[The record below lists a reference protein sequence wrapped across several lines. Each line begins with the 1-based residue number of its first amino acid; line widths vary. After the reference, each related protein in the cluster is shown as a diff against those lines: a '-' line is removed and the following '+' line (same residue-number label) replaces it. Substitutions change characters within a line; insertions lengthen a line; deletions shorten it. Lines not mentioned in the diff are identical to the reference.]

1 MQVKISQAVEAIKF
15 YLQANLVPMLVGSPG
30 CGKSEIIHQIA
41 NDFNLQLI
49 DLRLSQCDP
58 CDLAGFPTVEG
69 GKSDYIPMKH
79 FPIEGDPIPEGKA
92 GWLLFLDEATSAS
105 PAIQAAA
112 YKLILDRMVGS
123 HHLHKNV
130 AIVAAGN
137 LETDNAIVQP
147 MSTALQSRLVHLEL
161 NIDPQEWINWAT
173 SQQVDYRITAFI
185 NFKPGM
191 LYTFKPDHTDKTYA
205 CPRTWIFAN
214 RVMSKVDQENPIL
227 LPMLAGTLSEGVAR
241 EFLTF
246 CKIFNKLPT
255 ISAIM
260 ANPKGIAV
268 PDEPSIL
275 YALTGSIAHN
285 ASDKNIDSLM
295 EFLTRLPMEFQVICL
310 RDKRNRY
317 PNFSS
322 MPAVQRW
329 IANSAKL
336 LF

>member
-1 MQVKISQAVEAIKF
+1 MQQIFFA
-15 YLQANLVPMLVGSPG
+15 GR
-30 CGKSEIIHQIA
+30 SEKRVAPLLEHIG
-41 NDFNLQLI
+41 
-49 DLRLSQCDP
+49 
-58 CDLAGFPTVEG
+58 AGFPTIVEYEG
-69 GKSDYIPMKH
+69 EDGIVKKSDYIPMKH

-173 SQQVDYRITAFI
+173 SKQVDYRITAFI

-255 ISAIM
+255 IPAIM

-295 EFLTRLPMEFQVICL
+295 EFLTRLPMEFQVVCL
-310 RDKRNRY
+310 RDMRNRY

-322 MPAVQRW
+322 MPAIQRW

>member
-1 MQVKISQAVEAIKF
+1 MQQIFFA
-15 YLQANLVPMLVGSPG
+15 GR
-30 CGKSEIIHQIA
+30 SEKRVAPLLEHIG
-41 NDFNLQLI
+41 
-49 DLRLSQCDP
+49 
-58 CDLAGFPTVEG
+58 AGFPTIVEYEG
-69 GKSDYIPMKH
+69 EDGIVKKSDYIPMKH

-173 SQQVDYRITAFI
+173 SKQVDYRITAFI

-255 ISAIM
+255 IPAIM

-295 EFLTRLPMEFQVICL
+295 EFLTRLPMEFQVVCL
-310 RDKRNRY
+310 RDMRNRY
-317 PNFSS
+317 PNFSN
-322 MPAVQRW
+322 MPAIQRW

>member
-1 MQVKISQAVEAIKF
+1 MKVKISQAVEAIKF

-105 PAIQAAA
+105 PAIQSAA

-173 SQQVDYRITAFI
+173 SKQVDYRITAFI

-246 CKIFNKLPT
+246 CKIFDKLPT
-255 ISAIM
+255 IPAII

-285 ASDKNIDSLM
+285 ASDKNIDVLM

-310 RDKRNRY
+310 RDMRNRN

-322 MPAVQRW
+322 MPAIQRW